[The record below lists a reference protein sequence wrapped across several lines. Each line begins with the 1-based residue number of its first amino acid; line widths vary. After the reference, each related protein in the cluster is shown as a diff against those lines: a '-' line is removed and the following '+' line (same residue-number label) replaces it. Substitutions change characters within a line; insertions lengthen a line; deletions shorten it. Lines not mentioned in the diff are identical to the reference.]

1 MKKLFFFLATL
12 VAVVLAVA
20 FFVPQLIPASTYK
33 AEIEKQASAKLGRPV
48 TFGDDIS
55 IRIIPTTAFKVTQ
68 LQIDNPA
75 GFDSPYLARVER
87 ADIGVKL
94 FPLFSREV
102 EITRFVLTEPTI
114 NLEKK
119 KNGAIN
125 WDFVGEEAAASDSAA
140 SDGDSIRDIRL
151 GDVRIVNGAATY
163 TDNAAGQSFAI
174 KDIDVGVTL
183 KSLDTPLSAQG
194 TLLFQDAPA
203 KLDLV
208 MTTPGAFLRQA
219 KTDMKFSLDLG
230 ETSMGGDLDVTPT
243 DQSMALAGKVNF
255 DAPDLPQLAA
265 LMGAPLPEAP
275 GFDQF
280 SVKGTLAGAP
290 DDLRLTGAKITF
302 DEIKAAGD
310 LRLKMG
316 GARPKAT
323 GTLTTDALDL
333 RPYMPAPATTQAG
346 FPAWS
351 EEVMDF
357 TSLRNIDADLNV
369 SAKTVYMNNMQFGES
384 RMDVVIDN
392 GRMTA
397 DIPELAMY
405 EGNGSGRLV
414 VNARGRAPSFAG
426 NFKMNKVDAE
436 PFSADVLNT
445 RNILGLGG
453 FTFNFSANGASQ
465 AAIMRTLDGKGGF
478 DVIDGAL
485 NGINLAKLARSAAS
499 FQQGIDPSAVT
510 SAIAAVQGADE
521 ATDFST
527 FLTNFT
533 MDNGIITAPTI
544 DLVSPVMQ
552 MKGSGTI
559 NLPQQTLDLRL
570 TPAASLNVDGS
581 GGNGLAIPVRIT
593 GTFSKPNVGV
603 DVAALLKGQ
612 AGERLRGVIDGAVGD
627 QLKDSPASGLLDSV
641 LDRAVGGSSD
651 PAADNSA
658 TDQSTEGSVED
669 AVEDAA
675 KSAIGSLFGRRKK
688 AEEKTENDDDGG
700 SDGNN

>member
-1 MKKLFFFLATL
+1 MKKIVFVLAAF
-12 VAVVLAVA
+12 VAVVVAVA
-20 FFVPQLIPASTYK
+20 LIVPQLIPASTYK

-55 IRIIPTTAFKVTQ
+55 IRLIPTTAFKVTQ
-68 LQIDNPA
+68 LQIDNPD
-75 GFDSPYLARVER
+75 GFASPYLARVER

-119 KNGAIN
+119 KNGAVN
-125 WDFVGEEAAASDSAA
+125 WDFVGENAPRTDDNAAG
-140 SDGDSIRDIRL
+140 DGDSIKDIRL
-151 GDVRIVNGAATY
+151 GDVRIVDGAATY
-163 TDNAAGQSFAI
+163 KDAAAGQSFAM

-183 KSLDTPLSAQG
+183 KSLNTPLTAQG
-194 TLLFQDAPA
+194 TLIFQDTPA

-208 MTTPGAFLRQA
+208 MTTPGDYLRQA

-230 ETSMGGDLDVTPT
+230 DTAMGGDLDVTPS
-243 DQSMALAGKVNF
+243 DKSVALAGTVNF
-255 DAPDLPQLAA
+255 DAPNLSQFAA
-265 LMGAPLPEAP
+265 LMGTPLPDAP
-275 GFDQF
+275 GFDRF
-280 SVKGTLAGAP
+280 SVNGTLAGAP

-310 LRLKMG
+310 LRLKTG

-323 GTLTTDALDL
+323 GTLTTEALDL
-333 RPYMPAPATTQAG
+333 RPYMPPPATTQSG

-351 EEVMDF
+351 EEAMDF
-357 TSLRNIDADLNV
+357 TSLRTIDADLNV
-369 SAKTVYMNNMQFGES
+369 SAKTVYLNNMQFGES
-384 RMDVVIDN
+384 RMTVVIDN

-405 EGNGSGRLV
+405 NGNGSGRLV

-426 NFKMNKVDAE
+426 NFKMKKVDAE

-453 FTFNFSANGASQ
+453 FTFNFSASGASQ

-485 NGINLAKLARSAAS
+485 KGINLAKLARTAAS
-499 FQQGIDPSAVT
+499 FQQGIDPAAVT
-510 SAIAAVQGADE
+510 SAIATVQGTDE

-527 FLTNFT
+527 FLSNFT
-533 MDNGIITAPTI
+533 MDNGVVTAPTV

-570 TPAASLNVDGS
+570 TPAASLNSDGS
-581 GGNGLAIPVRIT
+581 GGGGISVPVRIT
-593 GTFSKPNVGV
+593 GTFSQPKVGV
-603 DVAALLKGQ
+603 DIAALLKGQ
-612 AGERLRGVIDGAVGD
+612 AGQQLRGVIDGAVGD
-627 QLKDSPASGLLDSV
+627 QLKDSPAGGLLDSV
-641 LDRAVGGSSD
+641 LDRAVGGG
-651 PAADNSA
+651 ADANAPDGA

-675 KSAIGSLFGRRKK
+675 KSAIGSLFGGRKK
-688 AEEKTENDDDGG
+688 TEETKEDDGG
-700 SDGNN
+700 SDGNQ